1 MKCVNCKFWY
11 QPEGNK
17 HEKVSDIV
25 KRIGQCRKN
34 APTGLDSRSRW
45 PIAMATDWCGEFTKS
60 FEDTLEDI
68 ATLTQG
74 ENYSDTKNA

>member
-1 MKCVNCKFWY
+1 
-11 QPEGNK
+11 
-17 HEKVSDIV
+17 
-25 KRIGQCRKN
+25 
-34 APTGLDSRSRW
+34 
-45 PIAMATDWCGEFTKS
+45 MATDWCGEFTKS